1 MLFEFIFIPAL
12 PDVYVTL
19 VKVLFNIF
27 AISFVSS
34 MTLPLV
40 VIAIKLVILCLPELM
55 LLFIIFQ
62 DVLTKLSIWYVATD
76 FRCIYA

>member
-1 MLFEFIFIPAL
+1 MLFEFILIPAL

-19 VKVLFNIF
+19 VKVSFNIF

-40 VIAIKLVILCLPELM
+40 VIAIKLVFLCLPELM

-62 DVLTKLSIWYVATD
+62 DVLTKLSIWYVPTD